1 MEPTINRV
9 LMGLGVLAG
18 LLIGAGNSGGGAVL
32 AIAAATAVWLLR
44 NEAASDNRR

>member
-18 LLIGAGNSGGGAVL
+18 LLIGAGNGGGGAVL
-32 AIAAATAVWLLR
+32 AIAAATVAWLLR
-44 NEAASDNRR
+44 SEAAGSSQR